1 MRLACKNDY
10 TSECGLQMQLTIF
23 KCKNTNLFFV
33 YIIYTYILFVLFI
46 PNQTAPAG
54 GNAPLHYYATIRLPL
69 NMPYHQQEHDAWN
82 ILMYEYRILNDALAL
97 LGLFTLTNMPSYA
110 CLSHG
115 VVCAFTLPE
124 VDCVLELAPQLTLPD
139 PTHIGLFF
147 VASLSKGVAALSLQQ
162 RQRSDINISS
172 SNWRDSKI
180 HKLLTTMGEMVMQSH
195 LTKTMA
201 WSKGKTQRNCPYK
214 LLSG

>member
-10 TSECGLQMQLTIF
+10 TSECRIQMQLTIF

-33 YIIYTYILFVLFI
+33 YIIYTYILFILFI

-54 GNAPLHYYATIRLPL
+54 GKAPLHYYATIRLPL

-97 LGLFTLTNMPSYA
+97 LSLFTLTNMPSFSRRGLCVYTA
-110 CLSHG
+110 RGRL
-115 VVCAFTLPE
+115 CAWASTPI
-124 VDCVLELAPQLTLPD
+124 D
-139 PTHIGLFF
+139 PPGPYTHWPFF

-172 SNWRDSKI
+172 SNWRDGEI
-180 HKLLTTMGEMVMQSH
+180 HELLTTMGEMVMQSH

-201 WSKGKTQRNCPYK
+201 WSKGKTLRNCPYK